1 MLKNSKIY
9 VGKVIHRRFKPKNH
23 YFKYR
28 VFSLLIDLDDLNEID
43 NKIKLFSYNK
53 FNIISFFD
61 KDHGDRDG
69 TSLKNWVKKK
79 LENIG
84 IDNKDVTIKLFCYPR
99 ILGYVFN
106 PLSVFFIYDKYDKII
121 SIFYEV
127 KNTFGE
133 QHTYIFKAEDNE
145 TLRNSCVKKFHVSPF
160 IDMECNYKFR
170 VNKPSDKISV
180 IIDQSDNDG
189 KLLFALKNWV
199 KKKLENIGIDNKEIK
214 IKLFCYP
221 RILGYVF
228 NPLSV
233 FFIYDK
239 YDKIISIFYEVK
251 NTFGEQHTYIF
262 KAEDNETLRN
272 SCVKK
277 FHVSP
282 FIDMECNYKFRVN
295 KPSDKI
301 SVIIDQSDNDGKL
314 LFASQDG
321 TAKEFSNKNLFVSY
335 IFHPLMTFKVIVAIH
350 YEAFKLW
357 LKGIKFIKKK
367 INIKNNSSVE
377 KSEFE

>member
-1 MLKNSKIY
+1 MLKSSKIY
-9 VGKVIHRRFKPKNH
+9 VGKVIHRRFKPKSH

-84 IDNKDVTIKLFCYPR
+84 IDNREVKIKLFCYPR

-106 PLSVFFIYDKYDKII
+106 PLSVFFIYDEYDKII

-133 QHTYIFKAEDNE
+133 QHTYIFKAED
-145 TLRNSCVKKFHVSPF
+145 S
-160 IDMECNYKFR
+160 
-170 VNKPSDKISV
+170 
-180 IIDQSDNDG
+180 
-189 KLLFALKNWV
+189 
-199 KKKLENIGIDNKEIK
+199 
-214 IKLFCYP
+214 
-221 RILGYVF
+221 
-228 NPLSV
+228 
-233 FFIYDK
+233 
-239 YDKIISIFYEVK
+239 
-251 NTFGEQHTYIF
+251 
-262 KAEDNETLRN
+262 ETLRN

-357 LKGIKFIKKK
+357 VKGIKFIKKK